1 MKTRNLV
8 YGALLTAFAL
18 VIPIS
23 FGGYLRIYI
32 PPFSATLASHVP
44 VLLAMLLGPFAAFFV
59 GLGSTVGFFIIMG
72 PVIAARAAVHIPVAT
87 LGAYMMKSRK
97 FSFPMTLLLVLPLHA
112 IGEALIV
119 IPFGFSLYD
128 AGVVVGVGTAL
139 HHIIDAAIAIGV
151 FRLLLK
157 SGALDSLDLFSTR
170 GSELAR

>member
-8 YGALLTAFAL
+8 YGALLTALAL

-44 VLLAMLLGPFAAFFV
+44 VFLAMLLGPFAAFFV
-59 GLGSTVGFFIIMG
+59 GLGSTVGFLIIMG

-87 LGAYMMKSRK
+87 VGAHLMKTRR
-97 FSFPMTLLLVLPLHA
+97 FSFLMALLVVLPLHA
-112 IGEALIV
+112 VGEALIV

-139 HHIIDAAIAIGV
+139 HHILDAAIAIGV
-151 FRLLLK
+151 YRLLLK
-157 SGALDSLDLFSTR
+157 SGALDSLELFS
-170 GSELAR
+170 GGGQSIAR